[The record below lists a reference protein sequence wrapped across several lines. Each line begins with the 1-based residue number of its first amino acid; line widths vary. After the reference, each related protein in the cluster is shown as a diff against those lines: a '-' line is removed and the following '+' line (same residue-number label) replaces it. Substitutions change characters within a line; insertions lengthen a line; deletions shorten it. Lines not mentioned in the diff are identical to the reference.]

1 MELTNKRI
9 LVTGGAGFIG
19 SNLCETFLEHNF
31 VRCVDNLVT
40 GKMEN
45 ITPFLSHPN
54 FEFIEG
60 DLRDFSTCE
69 NAVKGIELVFH
80 QAALGSVPR
89 SIENP
94 ILTNAHNVTGF
105 LNILEAAKKEG
116 VERFIYA
123 TSSSTYGDLPD
134 LPKVE
139 NAQGKPL
146 SPYAVTKSINEMY
159 AQVYGDLYGIKTI
172 GLRYFNVFGK
182 RQDPD
187 GAYAAVIPRF
197 IKKIANNE
205 PIMVH
210 GDGEQIRD
218 FTSIENVIKANILA
232 ATTENPKAFNTVYNI
247 AYGSKISINQLID
260 LMAIAIKKNDLD
272 GKKINVIY
280 SEKRQGEIVNSYASI
295 EKAKE
300 LLGYFPEVSLREGL
314 ERYLS
319 QLKISE
325 SSIK

>member
-1 MELTNKRI
+1 
-9 LVTGGAGFIG
+9 
-19 SNLCETFLEHNF
+19 
-31 VRCVDNLVT
+31 LVT
-40 GKMEN
+40 GKKEN
-45 ITPFLSHPN
+45 IAPFLTHPN

-60 DLRDFSTCE
+60 DLRDFQTCE
-69 NAVKGIELVFH
+69 HVIKGIDLVFH
-80 QAALGSVPR
+80 HAALGSVPR
-89 SIENP
+89 SVENP

-105 LNILEAAKKEG
+105 LNILEAAKSEG
-116 VERFIYA
+116 VERFVYA

-139 NAQGKPL
+139 NVQGKPL

-159 AQVYGDLYGIKTI
+159 AQVYADLYGIKTI

-182 RQDPD
+182 RQDPN

-197 IKKIANNE
+197 IKKIVNDE

-218 FTSIENVIKANILA
+218 FTSIENVIQANKLA
-232 ATTENPKAFNTVYNI
+232 ATTENPNALNTVYNI
-247 AYGSKISINQLID
+247 AYGSQISINQLID
-260 LMAIAIKKNDLD
+260 LMAIAIMKSNPD
-272 GKKINVIY
+272 GKKIKVIY

-300 LLGYFPEVSLREGL
+300 LLGYLPEVSLREGL

-319 QLKISE
+319 QLKFNE
-325 SSIK
+325 SIIK

>member
-1 MELTNKRI
+1 MELKNKKI

-19 SNLCETFLEHNF
+19 SNLCESFLEYNF
-31 VRCVDNLVT
+31 VRCIDNFVT
-40 GKMEN
+40 GKKEN
-45 ITPFLSHPN
+45 IASFLAHPN

-60 DLRDFSTCE
+60 DLRDFQTCE
-69 NAVKGIELVFH
+69 NAVKGIEFVFH

-105 LNILEAAKKEG
+105 LNILEAAKNEG
-116 VERFIYA
+116 VDRFIYA
-123 TSSSTYGDLPD
+123 TSSSAYGDLPD

-139 NAQGKPL
+139 NSQGKPM

-187 GAYAAVIPRF
+187 GSYAAVIPRF
-197 IKKIANNE
+197 IKKIMNDE

-218 FTSIENVIKANILA
+218 FTSIENVIQANVLA
-232 ATTENPKAFNTVYNI
+232 ATTHNPNALNTVYNI
-247 AYGSKISINQLID
+247 AYGSQISINQLID
-260 LMAIAIKKNDLD
+260 LISFAIKKNNLD

-280 SEKRQGEIVNSYASI
+280 SEKRQGEIINSYASI

-300 LLGYFPEVSLREGL
+300 FLGYLPEVSLCEGL

-319 QLKISE
+319 ILKINE
-325 SSIK
+325 SVIK